1 MADSSIAANAGV
13 ALGTVS
19 VVLVIGY
26 IYWQEFMTAS
36 GSMIDNIGYAILFIL
51 LFIFCLDTAYMG
63 LYSSGKSTQETRNGL
78 IGTSMI
84 LLAIVNIALGY
95 AVYKLNGTVNR
106 DYVQYFNLMLPANM
120 LITILATSIIIM
132 QKLTA
137 A

>member
-19 VVLVIGY
+19 VILVVGY

-51 LFIFCLDTAYMG
+51 LFIFCLDTAYLS
-63 LYSSGKSTQETRNGL
+63 LYSKGGATESTRHGL

-95 AVYKLNGTVNR
+95 AVYKLNGTVNK
-106 DYVQYFNLMLPANM
+106 DYAQYFNLMLPANM
-120 LITILATSIIIM
+120 LITVIATSIIIM